1 MSNQGISKREAIR
14 RSHMYK
20 QGNQW
25 IVTTWDEGLQ
35 MWRDSYSRPWG
46 EACQALRDAR
56 DYMVN
61 PEVYA

>member
-1 MSNQGISKREAIR
+1 
-14 RSHMYK
+14 
-20 QGNQW
+20 
-25 IVTTWDEGLQ
+25 